1 MLFDQYMSESKVD
14 DTVERNDV
22 DAVAGDTIDPN
33 TQAGQ
38 EAMAKEIE
46 SNCEAAAL
54 CALPFFENGEQALKE
69 FCNSEEVQALV
80 EARKMPKKTFVRI
93 GKDDDSTRRTNMACL
108 ILAREN
114 KDPLFDKL
122 AKNRVQER
130 KLRNQIYR
138 RYKNKAIRIAKLSQ
152 KEHIKDMQK
161 MKALP
166 AISMQ

>member
-1 MLFDQYMSESKVD
+1 MIFDTYVNEATD
-14 DTVERNDV
+14 DASDV
-22 DAVAGDTIDPN
+22 DAVVKDPDTE
-33 TQAGQ
+33 AGQ
-38 EAMAKEIE
+38 AKEIE
-46 SNCEAAAL
+46 ANCRESAL
-54 CALPFFENGEQALKE
+54 TNLPFFENGEQALKE

-93 GKDDDSTRRTNMACL
+93 GKDDDLTRRTNMACL

-138 RYKNKAIRIAKLSQ
+138 RYRNKATKIAKMSQ

-166 AISMQ
+166 AVNLK